1 MLPKR
6 EGLTLMVVS
15 VRPNSLWAHQ
25 ICLAMCCAL
34 AYSVGMAA
42 EAQTAVLEG
51 AVQDATGGVIA
62 NAAVTLR
69 DRETNQIRSGLTDR
83 QGAFRFTDVPVG
95 TYEVRVTYDGF
106 TPYVHAG
113 VVLAIGQTARLSVA
127 MQPAGVVERVAVSA
141 QPPPLDSRQTSV
153 ATTIGT
159 ERIEEL
165 PVRSRNYL
173 EFVLLAPGV
182 TRSQPQTAPGV
193 LTLTLPDSGF
203 SFGGLRAR
211 SNTLTIDGLDNND
224 EFTGSSRTELSLE
237 IVREFQVISNG
248 WSAENGGGA
257 GGGINVVTKSGAN
270 MIHGDAF
277 LFGQSGVLN
286 ARPKLEE
293 TLGNKPSLR
302 RYRAGLAIGGP
313 LVKDSTFYYAAVE
326 REHTHDQS
334 AADID
339 PDTASSINRALGAG
353 LFPGVRTRQLTIGL
367 FPTARAET
375 EWSAKVM
382 RQMEDG
388 GALVSRVAATHN
400 REDHDAF
407 NTGGLSDRS
416 ARGDG
421 ATQDIAFTGSWNTT
435 LGAGTT
441 NELRGQFATRSLE
454 LSPTERDG
462 AEILISGVADFGSAH
477 GGDSTHDQRYIEF
490 GDTVGHSRGSHF
502 LKAGVNVRHVAVPG
516 STADGVR
523 GIYLFRT
530 LDAFLDR
537 QPEAMRQLSAGA
549 NVDLAVTRASAFVQD
564 HWTPQPTITLDA
576 GVRVDAS
583 VFPSSFGI
591 RNHKVS
597 PRVGVAW
604 TPAPKWVLR
613 GGAGTFADRLVLA
626 AVERA
631 WLTQHHQVVEQIT
644 DALSAAPSIYA
655 VRRGAWNSSSRQTSV
670 GAERQLTSNL
680 TASINYLFVQG
691 CDLPRTVNVNLPP
704 PTILTLENA
713 ARLRVD
719 APVPQQLGRP
729 MFGPE
734 RLNSSWDGIYELQPT
749 ASSTY
754 HGITMAMNKRL
765 ANEIEWSAAYTW
777 SDARDSAS
785 DFDEQPQNPYALA
798 DEWSDSRYDE
808 RHRLVVSALFD
819 LPIGDEEDLAPGAT
833 QSPWAR
839 AFSHIEVASILTVG
853 SGHPAN
859 AITGGDDNRTR
870 AFPFTSRP
878 LTVGRNSWRLPASA
892 TFDVRVL
899 KYFNIQP
906 HGKLDLVIEAF
917 NVLNRTNVTQVNTVY
932 GPFLTPLRS
941 FGLATDAG
949 PSRQLQLS
957 VDFEF

>member
-1 MLPKR
+1 
-6 EGLTLMVVS
+6 
-15 VRPNSLWAHQ
+15 
-25 ICLAMCCAL
+25 MCCAL
-34 AYSVGMAA
+34 AYNVGIAGQS
-42 EAQTAVLEG
+42 QTAVLEG
-51 AVQDATGGVIA
+51 SVQDTSGSVIA
-62 NAAVTLR
+62 NAAVTVR
-69 DRETNQIRSGLTDR
+69 DRETNQIRLGLTDP
-83 QGAFRFTDVPVG
+83 QGAFRFTDMPVA
-95 TYEVRVTYDGF
+95 TYEVRVSYDGF
-106 TPYVHAG
+106 TPYVHVG
-113 VVLAIGQTARLSVA
+113 VVLAIGQTARLKVA
-127 MQPAGVVERVAVSA
+127 MQPAGVVESVAVSA

-182 TRSQPQTAPGV
+182 TRSPPQTAPGIV
-193 LTLTLPDSGF
+193 TSTLPDSGF
-203 SFGGLRAR
+203 SFGGLRPR

-237 IVREFQVISNG
+237 TVREFQVISHG
-248 WSAENGGGA
+248 WSVENGSA
-257 GGGINVVTKSGAN
+257 SGGGINVVTKSGAN
-270 MIHGDAF
+270 TIHGDAF

-293 TLGNKPSLR
+293 TLGDTPSLR

-313 LVKDSTFYYAAVE
+313 LVKDRTFYYAAAE
-326 REHTHDQS
+326 REQTHDENS
-334 AADID
+334 SDID
-339 PDTASSINRALGAG
+339 PDAASSINSALAAG
-353 LFPGVRTRQLTIGL
+353 LSPQAHTRQLTIGL
-367 FPTARAET
+367 FPTARTET
-375 EWSAKVM
+375 EWSAKVT
-382 RQMEDG
+382 RQMEGG

-416 ARGDG
+416 ARGGG
-421 ATQDIAFTGSWNTT
+421 ATRDIALTGSRNAA
-435 LGAGTT
+435 LGARTT
-441 NELRGQFATRSLE
+441 NELRGQFATRRLE
-454 LSPTERDG
+454 LHPTDHEG
-462 AEILISGVADFGSAH
+462 AEILISGVADFGSAY
-477 GGDSTHDQRYIEF
+477 GGDSTHNERYIEF

-502 LKAGVNVRHVAVPG
+502 LKAGANVRHVAVAG
-516 STADGVR
+516 STADDVR

-530 LDAFLDR
+530 LDAFLAG

-549 NVDLAVTRASAFVQD
+549 DVVDLAVTRASAFVQD
-564 HWTPQPTITLDA
+564 RWTPQSGLTIDA
-576 GVRVDAS
+576 GARVDAS
-583 VFPSSFGI
+583 VFPSLLGI
-591 RNHKVS
+591 RNRKVS
-597 PRVGVAW
+597 PRVGLAW
-604 TPAPKWVLR
+604 MPDAKWVFR

-631 WLTQHHQVVEQIT
+631 WLTQQHQVVEQVAN
-644 DALSAAPSIYA
+644 ALSAAPSIYT
-655 VRRGAWNSSSRQTSV
+655 VRRGAWNPSSRQGSV

-691 CDLPRTVNVNLPP
+691 HDLPWTVNVNLPP
-704 PTILTLENA
+704 PTILTLANA
-713 ARLRVD
+713 ARAGLD

-729 MFGPE
+729 VFGRE
-734 RLNSSWDGIYELQPT
+734 RLNPSWDGIYELQPT
-749 ASSTY
+749 ASSAY
-754 HGITMAMNKRL
+754 HGITMALNKRL

-777 SDARDSAS
+777 SHARDSAS

-808 RHRLVVSALFD
+808 RQRLVVSALFD
-819 LPIGDEEDLAPGAT
+819 LPIGDEEDLAPGET
-833 QSPWAR
+833 PGPWTR

-859 AITGGDDNRTR
+859 AITGGDDNRTQ

-878 LTVGRNSWRLPASA
+878 LNVGRNSWRFPASA
-892 TFDVRVL
+892 TLDIRIL
-899 KYFNIQP
+899 KYLKIKP
-906 HGKLDLVIEAF
+906 HGKLDLVVEAF
-917 NVLNRTNVTQVNTVY
+917 NVLNRTNVTQMNTVY

-941 FGLATDAG
+941 FGLATEAG